1 MGERRNSYQ
10 SNDRR
15 REIRGA
21 KTSNPDRG
29 IYHGSRKSREDAWK
43 TVKKYLA
50 VMALAGGAIGYVAGA
65 TTGPMISQM
74 AKSFNSSN
82 NTQASV
88 ELAAE
93 YDNYLE
99 LVKSNLAQKESQI
112 ENMSDGNSYAET
124 TKRLFK
130 IEKQEKIDGVT
141 GLNGAVKTYNELRY
155 KKDRTFNEE
164 KEFLDACQKI
174 CESEQVV
181 IDVYTD
187 AIVDKAADAYGFSE
201 GYMKS
206 QIEVKAPGYYNKGNG
221 KYEYVPQINIPGKD
235 VKLSKDLKKE
245 VMNARCLLDEE
256 YSFSTMSVDELP
268 VDKIIDVYQDAIE
281 FENYDITIGTQG
293 ELVMTERDKS
303 EETEVKIEKSKAES
317 EERVEREKTEEER

>member
-1 MGERRNSYQ
+1 
-10 SNDRR
+10 
-15 REIRGA
+15 
-21 KTSNPDRG
+21 
-29 IYHGSRKSREDAWK
+29 
-43 TVKKYLA
+43 
-50 VMALAGGAIGYVAGA
+50 
-65 TTGPMISQM
+65 
-74 AKSFNSSN
+74 
-82 NTQASV
+82 
-88 ELAAE
+88 
-93 YDNYLE
+93 
-99 LVKSNLAQKESQI
+99 
-112 ENMSDGNSYAET
+112 MSDGNSYAET
-124 TKRLFK
+124 TKRLFQ

-187 AIVDKAADAYGFSE
+187 AIVDKAADAYGFGE

-281 FENYDITIGTQG
+281 FENYDITIGTNG

-303 EETEVKIEKSKAES
+303 EKTEVKTEKSNAES
-317 EERVEREKTEEER
+317 EERVGREKAEEER

>member
-1 MGERRNSYQ
+1 MGEQRNSYQ

-21 KTSNPDRG
+21 KTSNSDRG

-99 LVKSNLAQKESQI
+99 LVKSNLEQKESQI

-124 TKRLFK
+124 TKRLFQ
-130 IEKQEKIDGVT
+130 IEKQEKIDMVT
-141 GLNGAVKTYNELRY
+141 GLNDTIKTYNELRY

-164 KEFLDACQKI
+164 KEFL
-174 CESEQVV
+174 
-181 IDVYTD
+181 
-187 AIVDKAADAYGFSE
+187 
-201 GYMKS
+201 
-206 QIEVKAPGYYNKGNG
+206 
-221 KYEYVPQINIPGKD
+221 
-235 VKLSKDLKKE
+235 KK
-245 VMNARCLLDEE
+245 
-256 YSFSTMSVDELP
+256 
-268 VDKIIDVYQDAIE
+268 
-281 FENYDITIGTQG
+281 
-293 ELVMTERDKS
+293 
-303 EETEVKIEKSKAES
+303 
-317 EERVEREKTEEER
+317 